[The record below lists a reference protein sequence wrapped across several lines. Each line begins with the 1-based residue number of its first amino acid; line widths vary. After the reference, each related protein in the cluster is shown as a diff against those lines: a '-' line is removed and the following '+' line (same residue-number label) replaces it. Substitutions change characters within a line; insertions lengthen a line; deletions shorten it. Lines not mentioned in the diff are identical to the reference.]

1 MMIDKVREYIENEK
15 LLRAGEKVVVGL
27 SGGMDSMA
35 LIDLLTRLEYRCIA
49 AHCNFH
55 LRGEE
60 SLRDANFVKEWCK
73 EAQIPLVTIDF
84 DTHRHAS
91 HRKISIEMAA
101 RELRYD
107 WFETIRREQSA
118 DSIAVAHHRDDSVET
133 VLLNLIRGTGIRGVT
148 GIVPRNQR
156 VIRPLLNVSRDE
168 IEAYVAERKIPYV
181 VDSTNAEDAY
191 IRNAIRLNIIPALE
205 TINPRAKE
213 AIHRTSRHLS
223 EVEKI
228 YKQSIDQSIGSVFN
242 NNRISIPLL
251 RETPSPRAVL
261 YELLFPLGFSPSTIE
276 DVYQCME
283 GEPGKFFFS
292 ATHRLMKDRDF
303 FLLDNTEKGPPD
315 VASYTIHEGTDEIQH
330 PIHLTLRTEEMPIE
344 IRKERDFLYLDA
356 DKVVYPLQ
364 LRRWEQGDWFVPFGM
379 KGRKKL
385 SDFFTDSKLNR
396 KEKEEV
402 WVLLSGGQIV
412 WIVGRR
418 GDDRL
423 RVTEATKRVLVIEQ
437 HS

>member
-1 MMIDKVREYIENEK
+1 MRFCTLV
-15 LLRAGEKVVVGL
+15 
-27 SGGMDSMA
+27 SG
-35 LIDLLTRLEYRCIA
+35 C
-49 AHCNFH
+49 
-55 LRGEE
+55 
-60 SLRDANFVKEWCK
+60 
-73 EAQIPLVTIDF
+73 
-84 DTHRHAS
+84 
-91 HRKISIEMAA
+91 
-101 RELRYD
+101 
-107 WFETIRREQSA
+107 
-118 DSIAVAHHRDDSVET
+118 
-133 VLLNLIRGTGIRGVT
+133 
-148 GIVPRNQR
+148 
-156 VIRPLLNVSRDE
+156 
-168 IEAYVAERKIPYV
+168 
-181 VDSTNAEDAY
+181 
-191 IRNAIRLNIIPALE
+191 
-205 TINPRAKE
+205 
-213 AIHRTSRHLS
+213 
-223 EVEKI
+223 
-228 YKQSIDQSIGSVFN
+228 
-242 NNRISIPLL
+242 
-251 RETPSPRAVL
+251 
-261 YELLFPLGFSPSTIE
+261 
-276 DVYQCME
+276 
-283 GEPGKFFFS
+283 
-292 ATHRLMKDRDF
+292 